1 VETILFRP
9 QGLSRAIFGSI
20 IEVNGKIHERYDG
33 QLRNTIG
40 SILAMLLASL
50 GATHL
55 GYSIIGFLFFV
66 LALTPLPSIVAR
78 RLRDL
83 LI

>member
-1 VETILFRP
+1 MEKYMNATMGNYEI
-9 QGLSRAIFGSI
+9 
-20 IEVNGKIHERYDG
+20 
-33 QLRNTIG
+33 TIG